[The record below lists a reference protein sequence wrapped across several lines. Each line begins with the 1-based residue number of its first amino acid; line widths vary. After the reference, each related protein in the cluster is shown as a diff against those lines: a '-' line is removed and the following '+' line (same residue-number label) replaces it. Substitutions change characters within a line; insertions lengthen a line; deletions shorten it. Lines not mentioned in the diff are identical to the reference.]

1 MGFFKD
7 LFYKMVLPYDKEAFE
22 GNDKGVIGETARWFC
37 LAYHSSVNSND
48 ERWED
53 LRNSKIEGLEDL
65 MDFQIST
72 RYSAEYSPMPDP
84 IIEEKFRSLDNAQFG
99 AYGFLLNLFKL
110 EIDPDELK
118 KIDISLVV
126 MILGRNFEDN
136 ALPEFVVKGKSL
148 NNWDIIEVVRSNGW

>member
-7 LFYKMVLPYDKEAFE
+7 LFYKMAPYDKEAFE

-53 LRNSKIEGLEDL
+53 LRNARIEGLEDL
-65 MDFQIST
+65 MDFQITSRYAKKDT
-72 RYSAEYSPMPDP
+72 RIM
-84 IIEEKFRSLDNAQFG
+84 EEQLRRLDNTQFG

-110 EIDPDELK
+110 EIDPEELK
-118 KIDISLVV
+118 KIDISMV
-126 MILGRNFEDN
+126 MIILGKNFEEN

-148 NNWDIIEVVRSNGW
+148 NKWDPIEVILSMGW